1 MKRRFGVVL
10 MGALALAAPALA
22 ADTYAV
28 DKGHSEVSFQ
38 IAHLGLSKVRGRFK
52 DFDGTIRVDPAKPET
67 SSVEFSVKTAS
78 IDTDN
83 EKRDEDLKTGAGL
96 LDVEK
101 YPSMTFKSSKIVT
114 KGKDHYDVT
123 GTLTLHGVSK
133 EVTLPVAVIGPIK
146 DPWGNQR
153 VSFETN
159 TTLNRKDYGI
169 SYHKVLDTGGLV
181 VGDDISIS
189 ITLEAVKQKE
199 GAGK

>member
-1 MKRRFGVVL
+1 MNRRFGAVL
-10 MGALALAAPALA
+10 ACAVGLAAPALA

-28 DKGHSEVSFQ
+28 DKGHSEVGFQ
-38 IAHLGLSKVRGRFK
+38 IGHLGLSKVRGRFK

-96 LDVEK
+96 LEVEK

-123 GTLTLHGVSK
+123 GTLTLHGISK
-133 EVTLPVAVIGPIK
+133 EITLPVTVIGPIK

-169 SYHKVLDTGGLV
+169 SYHKLLDTGGLV
-181 VGDDISIS
+181 VGDDVSVS
-189 ITLEAVKQKE
+189 ITLEAVKKE
-199 GAGK
+199 AAGD

>member
-1 MKRRFGVVL
+1 MNRRFGVVL
-10 MGALALAAPALA
+10 AGALALAAPALA

-28 DKGHSEVSFQ
+28 DKGHSEVGFQ
-38 IAHLGLSKVRGRFK
+38 ISHLGLSKVRGRFK
-52 DFDGTIRVDPAKPET
+52 DFDGTIRVDSAKPES

-83 EKRDEDLKTGAGL
+83 EKRDQDLRTGEGL

-101 YPSMTFKSSKIVT
+101 YPTLTFKSSRVT
-114 KGKDHYDVT
+114 AKAKDHYDVA

-133 EVTLPVAVIGPIK
+133 EVTLPVAVVGPIK

-153 VSFETN
+153 VSFEIS

-181 VGDDISIS
+181 VGDDVSISIS
-189 ITLEAVKQKE
+189 LEAVQKKE
-199 GAGK
+199 GASD

>member
-1 MKRRFGVVL
+1 MNRRLGVVL
-10 MGALALAAPALA
+10 AGALALATPALA

-38 IAHLGLSKVRGRFK
+38 IGHLGLSKVRGRFK
-52 DFDGTIRVDPAKPET
+52 DFDGSIRVDPAKPEA

-83 EKRDEDLKTGAGL
+83 EKRDQDLKTGAGL

-114 KGKDHYDVT
+114 KSKDHYDVT
-123 GTLTLHGVSK
+123 GTLTLHGISK
-133 EVTLPVAVIGPIK
+133 EITLPVTVIGPIK

-169 SYHKVLDTGGLV
+169 SYHKLLDTGGLV
-181 VGDDISIS
+181 VGDDVSVS
-189 ITLEAVKQKE
+189 ITLEAVKKE
-199 GAGK
+199 AAGD

>member
-1 MKRRFGVVL
+1 MNRRFGFVL
-10 MGALALAAPALA
+10 AGVLALATPALA
-22 ADTYAV
+22 ADSYAV

-38 IAHLGLSKVRGRFK
+38 IGHLGLSKVRGRFK
-52 DFDGTIRVDPAKPET
+52 DFDGTIRIDQAKPEA
-67 SSVEFSVKTAS
+67 SSVEFTVKTVS

-83 EKRDEDLKTGAGL
+83 EKRDQDLRTGAGL
-96 LDVEK
+96 LEVEK
-101 YPSMTFKSSKIVT
+101 YPTLTFKSSKIAP

-133 EVTLPVAVIGPIK
+133 EITLPVTVIGPIK

-159 TTLNRKDYGI
+159 TTLNRKDYGV

-181 VGDDISIS
+181 VGDDVSVS
-189 ITLEAVKQKE
+189 ITLEAVKKE
-199 GAGK
+199 GAGD

>member
-1 MKRRFGVVL
+1 MNRRLGVVL
-10 MGALALAAPALA
+10 AGALAVAVPALA

-28 DKGHSEVSFQ
+28 DKGHSEVGFQ
-38 IAHLGLSKVRGRFK
+38 IGHLGLSKVRGRFK
-52 DFDGTIRVDPAKPET
+52 DFDGTIRVDPAKPEA

-83 EKRDEDLKTGAGL
+83 EKRDQDLRTGEGL

-101 YPSMTFKSSKIVT
+101 YPTLTFKSSKVT
-114 KGKDHYDVT
+114 PKGKDRFDVA

-133 EVTLPVAVIGPIK
+133 EVTLPVSVVGPIK

-153 VSFETN
+153 VSFEIT

-169 SYHKVLDTGGLV
+169 TYHKVLDTGGLV
-181 VGDDISIS
+181 VGDDVSIS

-199 GAGK
+199 GASD